1 MFSFGRGHLESTHD
15 KVNCNLESFEVSLM
29 NFLLLEGILKEI
41 LARSIYA
48 FELVLC
54 SLTGQNTLLKVC
66 SLNFFV
72 FEVGVEFEG
81 S

>member
-1 MFSFGRGHLESTHD
+1 
-15 KVNCNLESFEVSLM
+15 M

-54 SLTGQNTLLKVC
+54 SPTGQITLFAVL
-66 SLNFFV
+66 FV
-72 FEVGVEFEG
+72 FEVEVEFGG

>member
-1 MFSFGRGHLESTHD
+1 
-15 KVNCNLESFEVSLM
+15 M

-72 FEVGVEFEG
+72 FEVEVEFEG

>member
-1 MFSFGRGHLESTHD
+1 
-15 KVNCNLESFEVSLM
+15 M

-54 SLTGQNTLLKVC
+54 SLTGQNTLLAV
-66 SLNFFV
+66 LFV
-72 FEVGVEFEG
+72 FEVEVEFG
-81 S
+81 SS

>member
-48 FELVLC
+48 FELVPC
-54 SLTGQNTLLKVC
+54 SLTGQNTLFAL
-66 SLNFFV
+66 FFC
-72 FEVGVEFEG
+72 F
-81 S
+81 